1 MSEQPKQTEVRT
13 NRPLA
18 LRAELVRK
26 LSEAGGKASQLHY
39 GGEVWPASPSDRAV
53 SQDVEVVRISGA
65 LWQFFAADLAGAI
78 RAAAE
83 RTRRDVVVAI
93 NSPGGDVAGMA
104 DLVAAMRAAR
114 ATVEAK
120 AGGAGRLVALVND
133 EACSAGYWLASQAT
147 EVWATRLAE
156 VGCIGVYAVLYDE
169 SQAFAAQGVQ
179 PVLVANDG
187 AGLKGAGL
195 PGLPISDD
203 LVAQVRRSCNAATA
217 QFVADVA
224 AGRRKATEAIAP
236 LATGAVW
243 TAAEAL
249 AMGLVDRVTAGG
261 LAEAV
266 AELSQV
272 GAGQAASRAGRAAAK
287 HTARRRSEY
296 MTDEN
301 KKAVTLEDLQG
312 MPGGPELIQQI
323 KDSVA
328 AEAAAKAAEEAAAK
342 AEGEQAK
349 AATVAELRAAF
360 PNQPEFVLAAL
371 EKGESLLAAKARMG
385 EMAGLKL
392 EAMAKQV
399 EELKGKLAAAGAA
412 GGTAPV
418 RTAGSVKPEPTGQ
431 GGTVAERYETAVQ
444 RLMAEHKCG
453 RAAAA
458 FKLSQT
464 DPQLVHEHT
473 AAKRALLKR

>member
-1 MSEQPKQTEVRT
+1 MSSEVRT
-13 NRPLA
+13 NRPMA

-26 LSEAGGKASQLHY
+26 MSEAGGKASELHH
-39 GGEVWPASPSDRAV
+39 GGERWPASPSDRTV
-53 SQDVEVVRISGA
+53 SQEVEVVRVAGA
-65 LWQFFAADLAGAI
+65 LWQYFAADLAGAI
-78 RAAAE
+78 RTAAE

-104 DLVAAMRAAR
+104 DLVAAMRTAR
-114 ATVEAK
+114 AAVESK
-120 AGGAGRLVALVND
+120 GGRLVALIND

-156 VGCIGVYAVLYDE
+156 VGCLGVYAVLYDE
-169 SQAFAAQGVQ
+169 SQAFAASGVQ

-195 PGLPISDD
+195 PGLPISED

-224 AGRRKATEAIAP
+224 AGRGKPVEAITP

-243 TAAEAL
+243 TAREAV
-249 AMGLVDRVTAGG
+249 AMGLVDKVTAGG

-266 AELSQV
+266 AELSNDR
-272 GAGQAASRAGRAAAK
+272 AGQAASRAGRAAGRTA
-287 HTARRRSEY
+287 ARRGY
-296 MTDEN
+296 KMDDKN
-301 KKAVTLEDLQG
+301 KQAITMEELEG

-328 AEAAAKAAEEAAAK
+328 AEAAAKAAAEK
-342 AEGEQAK
+342 AEGDKPK

-371 EKGESLLAAKARMG
+371 ESGESLLAAKARMG
-385 EMAGLKL
+385 DMAALKL

-399 EELKGKLAAAGAA
+399 AELQGKLAAAGGA

-418 RTAGSVKPEPTGQ
+418 RTAGNPGSKGKVE
-431 GGTVAERYETAVQ
+431 GTVQEQYNAEVE
-444 RLMAEHKCG
+444 RLMAEHKCS
-453 RAAAA
+453 RMAA
-458 FKLSQT
+458 FGKLASANPT
-464 DPQLVHEHT
+464 LNREYFDW
-473 AAKRALLKR
+473 KRQQR